1 MKIKS
6 AIISIGLLFLA
17 TVAKCG
23 PNGAASV
30 ADNPLNHIDSGA
42 ELEQQREI
50 QEQYSQEQ
58 ARYSQEQARIA
69 SANQAAYEEQLASLN
84 QLRQHLEDLQ
94 GANAGGFFRVVH
106 GVTNYIYGGGW
117 NYVGGKVLQTL
128 PDGVLVKPTDP
139 DATDVFV
146 DGYPFQTV
154 DDQVF
159 TGCMAMEDGVYSF
172 TAVSGGRRTVKKMSY
187 GVTVTPSP
195 ELLEKEIDITKY
207 EIQNHPLVL
216 KAKAD
221 AVARQKSKEKN
232 YQAQAN
238 AIHFLQPQATNGDA
252 SAQCELGLHFLNGQG
267 CEINQEQGVYWLQK
281 AAAHGDLRASKKL
294 DQLKQQN

>member
-1 MKIKS
+1 MKIKA
-6 AIISIGLLFLA
+6 AIISIGFLFLA
-17 TVAKCG
+17 TVGKCG

-30 ADNPLNHIDSGA
+30 ADNPMNHIDSDA
-42 ELEQQREI
+42 VREQQKEI

-58 ARYSQEQARIA
+58 AQIA
-69 SANQAAYEEQLASLN
+69 LANQAAYEQQLASLN

-94 GANAGGFFRVVH
+94 GSNAGGFFRVVH
-106 GVTNYIYGGGW
+106 GVTNYIYGGDW

-128 PDGVLVKPTDP
+128 PDGVLVKPTNP

-159 TGCMAMEDGVYSF
+159 SGCMAMEDGVYSF

-221 AVARQKSKEKN
+221 AVARQKSKEKKLSSPSQCN
-232 YQAQAN
+232 S
-238 AIHFLQPQATNGDA
+238 FPATAGN
-252 SAQCELGLHFLNGQG
+252 
-267 CEINQEQGVYWLQK
+267 
-281 AAAHGDLRASKKL
+281 
-294 DQLKQQN
+294 

>member
-6 AIISIGLLFLA
+6 AIISIGFLFLA

-23 PNGAASV
+23 PNGAGSV

-42 ELEQQREI
+42 ALEQQREI
-50 QEQYSQEQ
+50 QEQYSQQ
-58 ARYSQEQARIA
+58 QTQIA
-69 SANQAAYEEQLASLN
+69 LANQAAYELQLASLN

-94 GANAGGFFRVVH
+94 GSNAGGFFRVVH
-106 GVTNYIYGGGW
+106 GITNYIYDGNW

-159 TGCMAMEDGVYSF
+159 AGCMAMEDGVYTF
-172 TAVSGGRRTVKKMSY
+172 TAVSGGRRTVKKLSF

-195 ELLEKEIDITKY
+195 ELLEKEINITKY
-207 EIQNHPLVL
+207 EIQNHPLIL

-238 AIHFLQPQATNGDA
+238 AIRFLQPQATNGDA
-252 SAQCELGLHFLNGQG
+252 SAQCELGLHYLNGQG
-267 CEINQEQGVYWLQK
+267 CETNQEQGIYWLQK
-281 AAAHGDLRASKKL
+281 AAAQGDLRASKKL
-294 DQLKQQN
+294 EQLKQQN